1 MKTIAIQVDEDI
13 AQAFQSSQP
22 EQQQQIQ
29 AWLNQWMRQALK
41 ISKLQNTM
49 DRLSDEAVA
58 NGLTPE
64 ILQAIINE

>member
-1 MKTIAIQVDEDI
+1 MKTIAIQIDEDI

-22 EQQQQIQ
+22 EQQQIQ
-29 AWLNQWMRQALK
+29 TWLNQWMRQALK

-49 DRLSDEAVA
+49 DRLSDEVVA

-64 ILQAIINE
+64 ILQSII

>member
-1 MKTIAIQVDEDI
+1 MSHATV
-13 AQAFQSSQP
+13 
-22 EQQQQIQ
+22 
-29 AWLNQWMRQALK
+29 

-64 ILQAIINE
+64 ILQTIIRGY